1 MISDREAGSPEDP
14 PLPRHEKSRVL
25 LGSPLFCHSGRGG
38 RGGGRANNV
47 RGPTS
52 EHSEHFDHRS
62 KESQLGT
69 LIFMLAASR
78 RPMRFPQSQKSPP
91 LKPVRRLPSLTL
103 RAKLSPHPAQGQL
116 LGRRNKNDD
125 SDLESDNLDATDD
138 EAEQPAT
145 KSKGKGK
152 TQQSKKELEKAKA
165 KAKAKHDAKRQK
177 QDDEEP
183 SEDEYKAPSKGLP
196 VVPTS
201 LPPIGSFEKCVVCG
215 KSFTVT
221 RYTMAA
227 DPPPGFLCHT
237 CAKASG
243 ADPFKK
249 AGAPRGRKPVAEKR
263 KIVNFEQK
271 DVFKSLATTCI
282 EIIAKY
288 IDDMEAL
295 GDIGHINMDKIS
307 KILAKQRSLY
317 VLRNSTSKLFYSVE
331 NTTLTLYDTSRLD
344 PPAFHTLIALNPNLE
359 QVRLDYC
366 RGVDCTVLPTF
377 ATGLANLTHLDLYGA
392 FLARAPAFIEF
403 FTAIGSR
410 LECFRLAHSPRLDLD
425 CCQALVHNCADSLT
439 DLRLSNVGKLNDSW
453 LPLLHR
459 CTSLKRLELSYPG
472 GDASLTSEPVVELL
486 GAIGR
491 GLEHLDLSGHPL
503 LEDEVLINGVISH
516 APNLTSLAIS
526 SAPLLT
532 DAGVAQFFAEYNQK
546 AGLEYLEMKNNPL
559 LSSDSLRAFLDR
571 STSIAIRQLV
581 INGWRETEEEASKLI
596 PSSCPELRKLDIGF
610 VRSVDDYLIK
620 EVLEGCSKIE
630 EISCFGCNRVTGAC
644 PKKAG
649 VNIYGVEAQSK
660 R

>member
-1 MISDREAGSPEDP
+1 MSNRG
-14 PLPRHEKSRVL
+14 
-25 LGSPLFCHSGRGG
+25 GRGG

-52 EHSEHFDHRS
+52 ALTEFLREQGISARNTNIYARRIQTSDEVPAIA
-62 KESQLGT
+62 EEP
-69 LIFMLAASR
+69 AAEAGPSAAEPDSPGEAQPTSSSR
-78 RPMRFPQSQKSPP
+78 
-91 LKPVRRLPSLTL
+91 
-103 RAKLSPHPAQGQL
+103 PAAGKR
-116 LGRRNKNDD
+116 RRNKNDD

-307 KILAKQRSLY
+307 KILAKQRSLTD
-317 VLRNSTSKLFYSVE
+317 STSKLFYSVE

-581 INGWRETEEEASKLI
+581 INGWRETEEEACKLI

-630 EISCFGCNRVTGAC
+630 EISCFGCNRVTEAC

>member
-1 MISDREAGSPEDP
+1 MSNRG
-14 PLPRHEKSRVL
+14 
-25 LGSPLFCHSGRGG
+25 GRGG

-52 EHSEHFDHRS
+52 ALTEFLREQGISARNTNIYARRIQTSDEVPAIAEEPATEAGPS
-62 KESQLGT
+62 
-69 LIFMLAASR
+69 AAEPDSPGEAQPTSSSR
-78 RPMRFPQSQKSPP
+78 
-91 LKPVRRLPSLTL
+91 
-103 RAKLSPHPAQGQL
+103 PAAGKR
-116 LGRRNKNDD
+116 RRNKNDD

-201 LPPIGSFEKCVVCG
+201 LPPIGSFEKCV
-215 KSFTVT
+215 T

-243 ADPFKK
+243 GDPFKK

-307 KILAKQRSLY
+307 KILAKQRSLTD
-317 VLRNSTSKLFYSVE
+317 STSKLFYSVE

-366 RGVDCTVLPTF
+366 
-377 ATGLANLTHLDLYGA
+377 HLYGA
-392 FLARAPAFIEF
+392 FLARAQP
-403 FTAIGSR
+403 SSNSS
-410 LECFRLAHSPRLDLD
+410 LRLALASSASDWHIRPDWT
-425 CCQALVHNCADSLT
+425 LT
-439 DLRLSNVGKLNDSW
+439 VAKRW
-453 LPLLHR
+453 RR
-459 CTSLKRLELSYPG
+459 CF
-472 GDASLTSEPVVELL
+472 LTSEPVVELL

-559 LSSDSLRAFLDR
+559 LSSDSL
-571 STSIAIRQLV
+571 
-581 INGWRETEEEASKLI
+581 
-596 PSSCPELRKLDIGF
+596 
-610 VRSVDDYLIK
+610 VRSWIAHIYSYPAACDQR
-620 EVLEGCSKIE
+620 LEGD
-630 EISCFGCNRVTGAC
+630 RRR
-644 PKKAG
+644 G
-649 VNIYGVEAQSK
+649 VQTDS
-660 R
+660 